1 MSMERKNPKKKNY
14 NVPLIVIFLLIIIIV
29 LLLVV
34 IFKIRVTTDLNYNS
48 LTEII
53 EVSSENENWVHET
66 KLNIFNNEQYNYD
79 KMIAPGSAG
88 TYNFVIRG
96 MNDAINFKY
105 KIEFEDSFSEKI
117 NMKFRLKQD
126 GKYLEKNGE
135 EWVDLSQINV
145 YDLPLNGLDE
155 HYYTLEWKW
164 IDSEDDTQSG
174 INGDYYT
181 LLININME
189 QVL

>member
-1 MSMERKNPKKKNY
+1 MERKNPKKKNY
-14 NVPLIVIFLLIIIIV
+14 NIPLVIIFLLIIIIV

-34 IFKIRVTTDLNYNS
+34 IFKIRLTTDLNYNS

-53 EVSSENENWVHET
+53 EVSSENENWIHET

-105 KIEFEDSFSEKI
+105 KIEFKDSFSEKI

-155 HYYTLEWKW
+155 HCYTLEWKW
-164 IDSEDDTQSG
+164 MDSEDDTQSG